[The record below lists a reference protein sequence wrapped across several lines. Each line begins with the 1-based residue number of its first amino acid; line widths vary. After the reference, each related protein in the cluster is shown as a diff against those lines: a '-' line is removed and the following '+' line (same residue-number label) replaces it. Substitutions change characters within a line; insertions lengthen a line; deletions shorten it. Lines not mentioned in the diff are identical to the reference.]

1 MKTRLGIGIR
11 SAMTGLVAAGLLF
24 TVSPEVAS
32 AGAQSTTF
40 ILSDVTKTVPA
51 LSPCFGPMVGY
62 LTYGGVLHLT
72 ENGNSVHA
80 TLSIHGTAVDVSPTG
95 AFAPFTGHFA
105 ETEVTELNPNNMV
118 DVFTVTQSGP
128 PLQFHITFVL
138 VIDQSGAKLRVLNYS
153 C

>member
-11 SAMTGLVAAGLLF
+11 NAMAGLVAAGLLF
-24 TVSPEVAS
+24 TGSPGVAS

-40 ILSDVTKTVPA
+40 ILSDVTETVRA
-51 LSPCFGPMVGY
+51 VNPCFGPMVGI
-62 LTYGGVLHLT
+62 LTYSGVVHIT
-72 ENGNSVHA
+72 ENGNSYHTTISV
-80 TLSIHGTAVDVSPTG
+80 HGTAVDFSPTD
-95 AFAPFTGHFA
+95 AFAPFTGHFD
-105 ETEVTELNPNNMV
+105 ETEVVELNPDNMV

-138 VIDQSGAKLRVLNYS
+138 VIDQSGAKLQVANFA